1 MTTKA
6 TKSNLCLYFIAIFLP
21 FLPVL
26 LRRGCGA
33 DLLINICLDILGWI
47 PGGGFPGPAQPLD
60 TKLTSLKSS
69 TVGGSLASLKSVP
82 EVWAERTATGRTK
95 VVHVKRWDEV
105 MGWEMRNGGRRDT
118 KASNDS
124 D

>member
-47 PGGGFPGPAQPLD
+47 PG
-60 TKLTSLKSS
+60 
-69 TVGGSLASLKSVP
+69 
-82 EVWAERTATGRTK
+82 
-95 VVHVKRWDEV
+95 VVHSWWIISQSEV
-105 MGWEMRNGGRRDT
+105 GPGSMGRADGRRPY
-118 KASNDS
+118 
-124 D
+124 